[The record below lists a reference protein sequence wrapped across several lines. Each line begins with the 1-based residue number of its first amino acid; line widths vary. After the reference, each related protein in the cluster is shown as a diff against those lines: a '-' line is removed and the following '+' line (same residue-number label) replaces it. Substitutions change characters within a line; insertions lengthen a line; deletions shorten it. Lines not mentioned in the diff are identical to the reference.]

1 MIMKNEDKL
10 EQIEKYLMGE
20 LSPADAV
27 AFEQMLEKDEEL
39 LIFTENHAKMI
50 ESFMLMKERQKLKN
64 SMEKIHLHNFSF
76 EKIEEENENSENNDE
91 GPKIIKI
98 SYWKIASI
106 AASVALIISIGAIFT
121 FQAINGGIKNSAFK
135 SLRRDLDK
143 IKKSHTI
150 LVQNLEVES
159 EKKGSATINSFGGSG
174 FAISNNGYIVTSYH
188 VVKGGDSV
196 FVENSM
202 YQKLRV
208 KVLMV
213 DPQNDIAILKVE
225 DSNFSKWDNI
235 PFVLKPR
242 RADLGE
248 SVFTLGYPK
257 DDVVY
262 GEGSISS
269 NNGYNGDSAS
279 YQISIPINPGNS
291 GGPLLDERGNII
303 GIISGKETETDA
315 TGFAVKTGLLLNIIS
330 KIENDSTLEKPI
342 LKKSTILNGLKR
354 PQQIKKMQE
363 FVFNVKVYN

>member
-1 MIMKNEDKL
+1 MKNEDKL
-10 EQIEKYLMGE
+10 EQLEKYLMGE
-20 LSPADAV
+20 MSPEDAV
-27 AFEQMLEKDEEL
+27 AFEKMLERDEEL

-50 ESFMLMKERQKLKN
+50 ESFMLVKERQKLKN

-76 EKIEEENENSENNDE
+76 EKVDDKIEVVETKTQE
-91 GPKIIKI
+91 PKVFKI

-106 AASVALIISIGAIFT
+106 AASVALIISLGAVFT

-143 IKKSHTI
+143 IKRSHNI

-159 EKKGSATINSFGGSG
+159 EKKGSATISSFGGSG

-196 FVENSM
+196 FVENSF

-213 DPQNDIAILKVE
+213 DPKNDIAILKVD
-225 DSNFSKWDNI
+225 DSNFNSWENI
-235 PFVLKPR
+235 PFVLKTR
-242 RADLGE
+242 KADLGE
-248 SVFTLGYPK
+248 NVFTLGFPK
-257 DDVVY
+257 DEVVY

-291 GGPLLDERGNII
+291 GGPLLDDKGNII

-315 TGFAVKTGLLLNIIS
+315 TGFAIKTSLLLDIIS
-330 KIENDSTLEKPI
+330 KIEKDSTLEKPL
-342 LKKSTILNGLKR
+342 LKKSPVLNGLKR
-354 PQQIKKMQE
+354 PQQLKKMQE

>member
-1 MIMKNEDKL
+1 MKNEDKL
-10 EQIEKYLMGE
+10 EQIEKYLLGE
-20 LSPADAV
+20 MSPEDAV
-27 AFEQMLEKDEEL
+27 TFEQMLEKDEEL

-50 ESFMLMKERQKLKN
+50 EAFMLVRERQKLKN
-64 SMEKIHLHNFSF
+64 AMEKIHLHNFSF
-76 EKIEEENENSENNDE
+76 EKVDDKVGEADAEIDQ
-91 GPKIIKI
+91 PKVVKI

-106 AASVALIISIGAIFT
+106 AASVALIISLGAVFT

-143 IKKSHTI
+143 IKKSHNI
-150 LVQNLEVES
+150 LVQNLEVET
-159 EKKGSATINSFGGSG
+159 EKKGTVTISSFGGSG

-196 FVENSM
+196 FVENSI

-213 DPQNDIAILKVE
+213 DPKNDIAILKVE
-225 DSNFSKWDNI
+225 DSKFNSWENV
-235 PFVLKPR
+235 PFVLKTR
-242 RADLGE
+242 KADLGE

-257 DDVVY
+257 DEVVY

-291 GGPLLDERGNII
+291 GGPLLDDKGNII

-315 TGFAVKTGLLLNIIS
+315 TGFAIKTGLLLDIIS
-330 KIENDSTLEKPI
+330 KIENDTTLEKPI
-342 LKKSTILNGLKR
+342 LKKSSVLNGLKR
-354 PQQIKKMQE
+354 PQQLKKMQE